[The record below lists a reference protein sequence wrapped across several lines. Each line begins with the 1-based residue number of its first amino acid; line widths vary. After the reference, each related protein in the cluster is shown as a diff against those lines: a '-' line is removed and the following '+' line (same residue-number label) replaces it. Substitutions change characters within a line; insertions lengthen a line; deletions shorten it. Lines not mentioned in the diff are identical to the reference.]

1 MLRTSVLVTGAMG
14 AAAASAGAG
23 IVTYGAEVFTTG
35 SEPADDRSAAAPATG
50 PSASPYVAS
59 LPSFATSSLTWEASS
74 WLHSGSA
81 TGGGGTFAS
90 STASA
95 TFTFAADM
103 LVSGSW
109 DFRGIYGTSTD
120 VGWAIVD
127 ALGNEAFAIQ
137 YFGTSAPNTAG
148 GVAAAQFGTFSGVL
162 LAGTYVVSTLAE
174 NRGGGGAFE
183 SAMTFTVVPMPGTLP
198 LAALASLLARRGRRR

>member
-1 MLRTSVLVTGAMG
+1 MLRTSVLVAGVMGAMG
-14 AAAASAGAG
+14 GSAGAG

-35 SEPADDRSAAAPATG
+35 LVPDDNRSDAAPATG

-59 LPSFATSSLTWEASS
+59 LPTFATSSLTWEASS

-120 VGWAIVD
+120 VGWLIAD
-127 ALGNEAFAIQ
+127 ALGNEVFAIQ
-137 YFGTSAPNTAG
+137 YFGTSTPNTAG
-148 GVAAAQFGTFSGVL
+148 GVAAAQSGTFSGVL
-162 LAGTYVVSTLAE
+162 SAGTYVVSTFAE
-174 NRGGGGAFE
+174 NGDGGGAFE
-183 SAMTFTVVPMPGTLP
+183 SAMTFTVVPMPGTLSVV
-198 LAALASLLARRGRRR
+198 ALASLLARRGRRR